1 MHAIANNAA
10 QMKEYVALRRSIT
23 NEGYEHLP
31 RPKIVQE
38 VLLIGSKLACQ
49 DLIDDLA
56 LEPMHQSTDEVFVD
70 LLVTVYNDHKT
81 HNSREIRKDNG
92 KRLRK

>member
-1 MHAIANNAA
+1 MR
-10 QMKEYVALRRSIT
+10 EYVALRRSVT
-23 NEGYEHLP
+23 RDGYEHLP

-38 VLLIGSKLACQ
+38 VLLIGSKENCQ
-49 DLIDDLA
+49 SLIDELA
-56 LEPMHQSTDEVFVD
+56 TQPMHMSTEEVFVD
-70 LLVTVYNDHKT
+70 FLVTKYDGHKS